1 MKFSV
6 ENYRPFSLTSIIMKF
21 MGIIVRDE
29 LMAKCSH
36 LIDPRQHGFLQ
47 NKSCTTR
54 LVDFCDSLALSLNI
68 RSYVIY
74 FDFAKAFDSVIHDL
88 NLYKLTNLY
97 SIDGFLL
104 IFLKNNPRGRTQSVV
119 IGSFTSRL
127 VELVLQKVERWD
139 R

>member
-29 LMAKCSH
+29 LMEKCSH
-36 LIDPRQHGFLQ
+36 LIDPRQHGCLQ
-47 NKSCTTR
+47 NKSYTIQ

-74 FDFAKAFDSVIHDL
+74 FDFAKTI
-88 NLYKLTNLY
+88 
-97 SIDGFLL
+97 
-104 IFLKNNPRGRTQSVV
+104 
-119 IGSFTSRL
+119 
-127 VELVLQKVERWD
+127 
-139 R
+139 